1 MAHAAALAAWP
12 GSLPDA
18 LQTDVHISAA
28 MYGMAVALGEG
39 PTPLIMD
46 QPQHALF
53 EELWAK
59 LPGMVSG
66 GGVHCWEL
74 AAPP

>member
-18 LQTDVHISAA
+18 LQTDDHISAA
-28 MYGMAVALGEG
+28 IYGVAVALGEG

-53 EELWAK
+53 AELWAE
-59 LPGMVSG
+59 LPVMVG
-66 GGVHCWEL
+66 G
-74 AAPP
+74 A